1 MILENSY
8 SPDIFYET
16 SFGVL
21 VLDVPLSL
29 GSEVEVQPMVLTNSS
44 ALPLD
49 LSTVTRDTDHIGY
62 TIRPH
67 AAYRSLGTGLLIY
80 YKSWLRNSAPLR
92 QDEVFLSLKLP
103 SLYAFSALNKL
114 TVVTTGNVADR
125 LHDYLTML

>member
-8 SPDIFYET
+8 APDVFYET
-16 SFGVL
+16 SFGVII
-21 VLDVPLSL
+21 LDVQVSV
-29 GSEVEVQPMVLTNSS
+29 GSEVEVQPMTLTNSS

-49 LSTVTRDTDHIGY
+49 LSTVTKDTEHIGY
-62 TIRPH
+62 ILHPH
-67 AAYRSLGTGLLIY
+67 AAYRSLGTGVLIY
-80 YKSWLRNSAPLR
+80 YKSWLQNASPLR

-114 TVVTTGNVADR
+114 TVVTTGSVADR